1 MTKLYLDVLDEPRQK
16 LWERLYTLSKYGA
29 VLAGGTAIA
38 MQIRHRLSED
48 FDLFLKGSIPA
59 ASRREAYKIMG
70 TMSHPGI
77 DDGHQ
82 LTLLSLAGLKLT
94 LVSHP
99 YPPLHK
105 LVKTDSLSI
114 FSLPDL
120 ASNKAYT
127 IGRRGTW
134 RDYVDLYF
142 LLKEKIISLEQV
154 IFEAQIRFKPEF
166 DAKLFLQQLVYVEDL
181 GKMDISFLRDRVS
194 SEQIV
199 KFMLEEA
206 RRYTKTRLV

>member
-1 MTKLYLDVLDEPRQK
+1 MTKLYLDILDEPRQK
-16 LWERLYTLSKYGA
+16 LWDRLYTLSKYGA

-38 MQIRHRLSED
+38 LQIRHRVSED
-48 FDLFLKGSIPA
+48 FDLFLKGSISA
-59 ASRREAYKIMG
+59 ASRAEAYKIMG
-70 TMSHPGI
+70 ALSRPGI

-105 LVKTDSLSI
+105 LIKTDSTPI
-114 FSLPDL
+114 FSLSDL
-120 ASNKAYT
+120 ATNKAHT

-154 IFEAQIRFKPEF
+154 ITESQTRFKPEF
-166 DAKLFLQQLVYVEDL
+166 DPKLFLQQLVYVEDL
-181 GKMDISFLRDRVS
+181 GKMDISFLRDEVS

-199 KFMLEEA
+199 RFMLDEA
-206 RRYTKTRLV
+206 RRYTKTVL